1 MTAATPLV
9 PVPEN
14 KDAFIKMASYPLI
27 KHTDMESEM
36 RTEAMEICTSAVE
49 KYPTNQEKSSQLVK
63 ELMDKKFGAPWNV
76 VVGEYFAFEVTTEVK
91 HLLYMF
97 CGGTN
102 AVLVWKSQ

>member
-1 MTAATPLV
+1 MATETAPLV
-9 PVPEN
+9 PPPEN
-14 KDAFIKMASYPLI
+14 KDAFVKLASYPLI

-36 RTEAMEICTSAVE
+36 RGEAVE
-49 KYPTNQEKSSQLVK
+49 KYPLNQEKSSQLVK

-76 VVGEYFAFEVTTEVK
+76 VIGEYFAFEVTCEVK

>member
-1 MTAATPLV
+1 MADTITVAEPAD
-9 PVPEN
+9 
-14 KDAFIKMASYPLI
+14 KDSYVKMASYPLI

-49 KYPTNQEKSSQLVK
+49 KYPLNQEKSSQLVK

-76 VVGEYFAFEVTTEVK
+76 VIGEYFAFEVTTEVK